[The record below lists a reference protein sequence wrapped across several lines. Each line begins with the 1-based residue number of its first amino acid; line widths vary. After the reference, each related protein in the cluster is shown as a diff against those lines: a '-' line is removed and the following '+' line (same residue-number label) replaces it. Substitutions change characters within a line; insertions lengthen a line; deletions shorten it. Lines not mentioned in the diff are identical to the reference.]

1 MADDQRDDQGRR
13 PTGSGPD
20 APRGGPGGLP
30 DHSLHRPGGPEG
42 QTYGE
47 AGGYNQGPG
56 QSYGGFGGGQAG
68 GSYGG
73 QGSGWQ
79 GAGGY
84 GGGQGYTGQ
93 TGTGY
98 GYTAGGGYGQGH
110 PQHEGGSQ
118 GLWGRA
124 KHAVS
129 GVFGGGDVPGGGAHR
144 GRGPKGYS
152 RSDERILDDVN
163 DRLTDDPFLDAT
175 HIEVAVQSGEVT
187 LSGTVTA
194 RVDKRRAEDLA
205 DDVSGVK
212 HVQNNLRVQ
221 EAQPASG
228 GAAQGS
234 TLGSSAEGSRT
245 GSMSGNSVSGEPDP
259 NR

>member
-1 MADDQRDDQGRR
+1 MADDQRDDQGR
-13 PTGSGPD
+13 PAGSGRD
-20 APRGGPGGLP
+20 APRGPGGGEP
-30 DHSLHRPGGPEG
+30 NHSLNRQGGPEG

-47 AGGYNQGPG
+47 AGGYNQEPG
-56 QSYGGFGGGQAG
+56 QSYGGFGDGHAG
-68 GSYGG
+68 GGYGG
-73 QGSGWQ
+73 QGSSGQ

-98 GYTAGGGYGQGH
+98 GQTAGGGYGQAH
-110 PQHEGGSQ
+110 PQHEGGGQ

-129 GVFGGGDVPGGGAHR
+129 GVFGSGDAPGGGAHR

-152 RSDERILDDVN
+152 RSDERIQDDVN

-175 HIEVAVQSGEVT
+175 HIEVGVQGGEVT

-221 EAQPASG
+221 EVQTDADASG
-228 GAAQGS
+228 AHGG
-234 TLGSSAEGSRT
+234 TPSSLPETSRT